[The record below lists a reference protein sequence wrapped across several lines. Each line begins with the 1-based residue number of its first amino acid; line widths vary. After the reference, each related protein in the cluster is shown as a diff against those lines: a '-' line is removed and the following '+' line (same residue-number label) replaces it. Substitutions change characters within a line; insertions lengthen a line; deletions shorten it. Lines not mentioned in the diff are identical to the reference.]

1 MYQLQTFKTWKS
13 NHPALWMAT
22 QIVVLGAVILASIIG
37 LLIIWQISQLAPAT
51 AIATVFNR
59 LFAWSSVQSMW
70 YITRSAGLVAYL
82 LLWLSTAWGLAVSS
96 KIFDPLLHRAVT
108 YDFHQFL
115 SLLAIGFLFL
125 HVLVLM
131 VDRYMPYSLAQ
142 ILFPFLSPY
151 RPFWVGIGVIG
162 FYLTL
167 LVTVTFYLRKHIGV
181 KAFQSIHV
189 LSLVAFFGAALHGIF
204 AGTDSALL
212 VTRWM
217 YAGTL
222 LVVVFLLSH
231 WMIMRKSVR

>member
-59 LFAWSSVQSMW
+59 LFAWS
-70 YITRSAGLVAYL
+70 R
-82 LLWLSTAWGLAVSS
+82 
-96 KIFDPLLHRAVT
+96 
-108 YDFHQFL
+108 
-115 SLLAIGFLFL
+115 FLFL

-131 VDRYMPYSLAQ
+131 VDRYTPYSLAQ